1 MKVSLYRLP
10 RSGWSFG
17 RAGLGAKATYPAKVA
32 PRVNNA
38 VGIGLFPFITL
49 VLVKN
54 AHNALLVALL
64 LCLFIKTIPSSNSP
78 DYPHNSQH
86 SHTN

>member
-1 MKVSLYRLP
+1 MYKLMALSYLP

-38 VGIGLFPFITL
+38 VGIGLFPFIR
-49 VLVKN
+49 
-54 AHNALLVALL
+54 
-64 LCLFIKTIPSSNSP
+64 LF
-78 DYPHNSQH
+78 
-86 SHTN
+86 